1 MKYLGFCKEAV
12 HRMWSPGSRGTYSVG
27 QNSGTQTPRE
37 LHRWARQL
45 HGFYDVLLINHY
57 IKVDLSAVARWS
69 FI

>member
-1 MKYLGFCKEAV
+1 
-12 HRMWSPGSRGTYSVG
+12 MWSPGSRGTYSIG
-27 QNSGTQTPRE
+27 QNSGTQAPME
-37 LHRWARQL
+37 LNRWARQL

>member
-1 MKYLGFCKEAV
+1 
-12 HRMWSPGSRGTYSVG
+12 MWSPGSRGTYSIG
-27 QNSGTQTPRE
+27 QNSGTQAPRE
-37 LHRWARQL
+37 LNRWARQL